1 MNNGD
6 TQDFSTNKEYTR
18 RVSRKYEIRKKNRNR
33 RVIVVVAALLL
44 LAVGFLGVKGMG
56 LLNQFEDRQVTIN
69 EENIGISD
77 TTFTSKN
84 IINIM
89 LFGIDD
95 RKDGTK
101 PRSDSMMILTI
112 DKKLGKIKLTSLM
125 RDSYVEIDGHGKT
138 KLNHA
143 YAYGGPEL
151 ALNTINS
158 NFNMNISKF
167 VTVDYYEMEKIVDS
181 IGGITLDIKD
191 EEELEEINNYTHDVA
206 VLGGKEPIYLEGTGT
221 QKLNGM
227 QAVAYSRIRYV
238 GNGDYE
244 RTERQRRVLSAMFD
258 KLTDTSVLEMPSVA
272 SKLMPLVTT
281 NLTTKDI
288 LSLGSY
294 VVTKGIG
301 DIEQQRF
308 PLNTYS
314 LGKTIKGTWYLDL
327 DLESTAEQLHDYVYN
342 DIIPEENN
350 KKPFK

>member
-1 MNNGD
+1 MNNGN
-6 TQDFSTNKEYTR
+6 TQDFSKNNEYMR
-18 RVSRKYEIRKKNRNR
+18 RVSKREEIRRKNRR
-33 RVIVVVAALLL
+33 RRTIAAVAALLL
-44 LAVGFLGVKGMG
+44 FAVGFLGIRGLG
-56 LLNQFEDRQVTIN
+56 LLNQFEDRQVTID
-69 EENIGISD
+69 EKNIGISD
-77 TTFTSKN
+77 TAFTSKN

-112 DKKLGKIKLTSLM
+112 DKKLGKIKVTSLM
-125 RDSYVEIDGHGKT
+125 RDSYVKIEGHGKT

-167 VTVDYYEMEKIVDS
+167 VTVDYYEMEKIIDS
-181 IGGITLDIKD
+181 IGGISLEIKS
-191 EEELEEINNYTHDVA
+191 EEELQEINNYTHDVA
-206 VLGGKEPIYLEGTGT
+206 VLGGKEPIYLKGIGM
-221 QKLNGM
+221 QKMNGM
-227 QAVAYSRIRYV
+227 QSVAYSRIRYV

-244 RTERQRRVLSAMFD
+244 RTERQRKVLSAMFD
-258 KLTDTSVLEMPSVA
+258 KLTATSVLEMPSVA

-294 VVTKGIG
+294 VVTKGMG

-327 DLESTAEQLHDYVYN
+327 DIESTAEQLHDYIFN
-342 DIIPEENN
+342 DIDPVENT

>member
-1 MNNGD
+1 MKNDD
-6 TQDFSTNKEYTR
+6 TQDFSTNRDYAK
-18 RVSRKYEIRKKNRNR
+18 RVSRKFEIRKKNRNR
-33 RVIVVVAALLL
+33 RIIVLISSLLL
-44 LAVGFLGVKGMG
+44 FAVGFLGMKGLG
-56 LLNQFEDRQVTIN
+56 LLNQFEDRQVTID
-69 EENIGISD
+69 EQNIGISD

-125 RDSYVEIDGHGKT
+125 RDSYVNIEGHGKT

-151 ALNTINS
+151 ALNTINT

-181 IGGITLDIKD
+181 IGGITLEIKS
-191 EEELEEINNYTHDVA
+191 EEELAEINNYTHDVA
-206 VLGGKEPIYLEGTGT
+206 VLSNKEPIYLEGIGA
-221 QKLNGM
+221 QKMIGM

-238 GNGDYE
+238 GNGDFE
-244 RTERQRRVLSAMFD
+244 RTERQRKVLSAMFD

-314 LGKTIKGTWYLDL
+314 LGKTIKGIWYLDL

-342 DIIPEENN
+342 DVIPVENN